1 VARKTLAQRF
11 EEQVDRSGEHHLWKG
26 AKNAARGTGRVWVG
40 DKDITTHRAAW
51 ELAHGTLDANARV
64 QTCPDEPACV
74 RIEHLT
80 VDGVEEVRSPAAARR
95 AARGA
100 GSRREVR
107 PGTWELAVVAGRD
120 EEGRRRRVF
129 RTFHGPGPEATKA
142 LAAFVSE
149 VGTGDALP
157 VASAAGLTVAVLLE
171 EYLHHLAEDKGRKH
185 STLVRYRGLARKW
198 VVPAIGT
205 ARVSRILPQDVE
217 TLLGRMRR
225 EGQSQSSIHQVFTLL
240 NGAFKWGKRNRR
252 VASNPLVEVEEP
264 RSAGSGS

>member
-1 VARKTLAQRF
+1 
-11 EEQVDRSGEHHLWKG
+11 
-26 AKNAARGTGRVWVG
+26 
-40 DKDITTHRAAW
+40 
-51 ELAHGTLDANARV
+51 
-64 QTCPDEPACV
+64 
-74 RIEHLT
+74 
-80 VDGVEEVRSPAAARR
+80 
-95 AARGA
+95 
-100 GSRREVR
+100 
-107 PGTWELAVVAGRD
+107 
-120 EEGRRRRVF
+120 
-129 RTFHGPGPEATKA
+129 
-142 LAAFVSE
+142 
-149 VGTGDALP
+149 

-264 RSAGSGS
+264 RSAVPALRWSHRISEAFYSYSRPPSRRSTSSGWPFTSERRRACVEANSPA